1 MCGICGIYDR
11 KSPADATL
19 AVGKK
24 ALSAL
29 AHRGPDDEGVY
40 YNGHVFL
47 GHKRLS
53 IIDTSAN
60 GRQPMN
66 SNNGRYICTFNGEL
80 YNYQQYRDLLI
91 SKGYS
96 FKGHSDSEVIPNLFQ
111 EFGINFLDMIK
122 GIFAI
127 AIYDTQENTVLLIR
141 DRLGVK
147 PLYYHAKD
155 GYLSF
160 GSELKA
166 ILADERIIRKVD
178 HQAIYDYLSFSY
190 IPEPATGFQDIHSLL
205 PGHYL
210 LFNGVKAS
218 ITQYYQ
224 PGEQANSTYAV
235 PQEVEADLKKILADA
250 VARQLMSDV
259 PIGTFLS
266 GGIDS
271 SLVTAFSVAASKNP
285 IESFTVK
292 FPDQAF
298 DESYYAKKMAE
309 HCGSRYNELHI
320 RPQAIDASL
329 LKSVLEHFD
338 QPFGDSSALPT
349 YLISSMIREKITV
362 ALSGDGGDEFFSG
375 YEVSWRYPFILK
387 LKKIPVA
394 VRQLI
399 IAALMPLKFISATRY
414 RQYKKLLQL
423 SFLDEHIILQNTFAY
438 LTEEEKHEL
447 YNTNFS
453 VAGDIKPTHRLFKE
467 IYEKDKPGDTVQRFY
482 TRYSLPGDMLKKV
495 DMMSMKAGIEVR
507 VPLLY
512 EDVVDYSYK
521 IPEQLKFKFGKGKL
535 VLRNILAT
543 MAPDEV
549 VNKKKWGFSIPLDK
563 SLSADG
569 RSFIEQTLNKSD
581 ALLYTFIKKEV
592 VQRWLNMFLSGN
604 NDMLTI
610 SRSGL
615 YQRIYMLLSLELWLQ
630 KYKPAIY

>member
-1 MCGICGIYDR
+1 MCGICGIYDKKSSASVTTAAGR
-11 KSPADATL
+11 KALATL
-19 AVGKK
+19 
-24 ALSAL
+24 L
-29 AHRGPDDEGVY
+29 HRGPDDEGI
-40 YNGHVFL
+40 YNGDNIFL

-60 GRQPMN
+60 GRQPMA
-66 SNNGRYICTFNGEL
+66 SNNGRYICVFNGEL
-80 YNYQQYRDLLI
+80 YNFQEHRDLLI
-91 SKGYS
+91 TKGYQ
-96 FKGHSDSEVIPNLFQ
+96 FKGHSDSEVIPNLYQ
-111 EFGINFLDMIK
+111 EFGIKFLDMIK

-127 AIYDTQENTVLLIR
+127 AIYDTEDNSLLLIR

-147 PLYYHAKD
+147 PLYYYNND
-155 GYLSF
+155 SYLSF

-166 ILADERIIRKVD
+166 ILADERIERKVD

-190 IPEPATGFQDIHSLL
+190 VPEPATGFVNIYSLL

-210 LFNGVKAS
+210 MFDGARVEIQCYYSAQNESQTFYK
-218 ITQYYQ
+218 TQ
-224 PGEQANSTYAV
+224 
-235 PQEVEADLKKILADA
+235 QEAETELKGILADA
-250 VARQLMSDV
+250 VQRQLMSDV

-298 DESYYAKKMAE
+298 DESYYAKRMAE
-309 HCGSRYNELHI
+309 HCGSVYNELHI
-320 RPQAIDASL
+320 KQQAIDAKL
-329 LKSVLEHFD
+329 LKDVLEHFD

-349 YLISSMIREKITV
+349 HLISNMIREKITV

-387 LKKIPVA
+387 LKKIPA
-394 VRQLI
+394 VIRRLM
-399 IAALMPLKFISATRY
+399 IAALSPLKFVSATRY
-414 RQYKKLLQL
+414 RQYKKLLRL
-423 SFLDEHIILQNTFAY
+423 TFLEEHIILQNAFSY

-447 YNTNFS
+447 YKIDLPI
-453 VAGDIKPTHRLFKE
+453 VANLQATHRLFKE
-467 IYEKDKPGDTVQRFY
+467 IHKEGAPGPTIQQFY

-495 DMMSMKAGIEVR
+495 DMMSMKASIEVR

-512 EDVVDYSYK
+512 EDVIACSYK
-521 IPEQLKFKFGKGKL
+521 IPERWKYKFGKGKL
-535 VLRNILAT
+535 VLRDILAT
-543 MAPDEV
+543 MAPNEV

-569 RSFIEQTLNKSD
+569 MAFINETLSASD
-581 ALLYTFIKKEV
+581 ALLYKFIKKEI
-592 VQRWLNMFLSGN
+592 VQRWLDMFLSGN
-604 NDMLTI
+604 NSMLTI

-630 KYKPAIY
+630 KYKPAIC

>member
-1 MCGICGIYDR
+1 MCGICGIYDKKSSGSITTAAGR
-11 KSPADATL
+11 KALATL
-19 AVGKK
+19 
-24 ALSAL
+24 L
-29 AHRGPDDEGVY
+29 HRGPDDEGA
-40 YNGHVFL
+40 YNDDNIFL

-60 GRQPMN
+60 GRQPIA
-66 SNNGRYICTFNGEL
+66 SNNGRYICVFNGEL
-80 YNYQQYRDLLI
+80 YNYQEYRDLLI
-91 SKGYS
+91 SKGYQ
-96 FKGHSDSEVIPNLFQ
+96 FKGHSDSEVIPNLYQ
-111 EFGINFLDMIK
+111 EFGIKFLDMIK

-127 AIYDTQENTVLLIR
+127 AIYDAEDSTLLLIR

-147 PLYYHAKD
+147 PLYYYNND
-155 GYLSF
+155 SYLSF

-166 ILADERIIRKVD
+166 ILADNRIERIVD

-190 IPEPATGFQDIHSLL
+190 IPEPATGFVNIFSLL

-210 LFNGVKAS
+210 MFDGTKTDIKCYYS
-218 ITQYYQ
+218 IQNESQSFYKTQ
-224 PGEQANSTYAV
+224 E
-235 PQEVEADLKKILADA
+235 EAETDLKSILADA
-250 VARQLMSDV
+250 VERQLMSDV

-298 DESYYAKKMAE
+298 DESYYAKRMAE
-309 HCGSRYNELHI
+309 HCGSVYNELHI
-320 RPQAIDASL
+320 KQQAIDAKL
-329 LKSVLEHFD
+329 LKEVLEHFD

-349 YLISSMIREKITV
+349 HLISNMIREKITV

-387 LKKIPVA
+387 LKKIPA
-394 VRQLI
+394 VIRRLM
-399 IAALMPLKFISATRY
+399 IAALSPLKFVSASRY
-414 RQYKKLLQL
+414 RQYKKLLRL
-423 SFLDEHIILQNTFAY
+423 TFLEEHIILQNAFSY

-447 YNTNFS
+447 YKDDLPLAANLK
-453 VAGDIKPTHRLFKE
+453 ATHRLFKE
-467 IYEKDKPGDTVQRFY
+467 IYKKGAPGATVQQFY

-495 DMMSMKAGIEVR
+495 DMMSMKASIEVR

-512 EDVVDYSYK
+512 EDVVACSYN
-521 IPEQLKFKFGKGKL
+521 IPEQWKYKFGKGKL

-569 RSFIEQTLNKSD
+569 MAFINETLSASD
-581 ALLYTFIKKEV
+581 ALLYKFIKKEI
-592 VQRWLNMFLSGN
+592 VQRWLDMFLSGN
-604 NDMLTI
+604 NNMLTI

-630 KYKPAIY
+630 KYKPAIS